1 MKVEANGNQINYELS
16 GKHDAPTVVLS
27 HSLGSSLE
35 MWNPQRAPL
44 EPYYRVLCYDT
55 RGHGSSQAPEGPYTL
70 DQLGED
76 VVDLMNALKIDSA
89 HFVGLS
95 MGGMIGQY
103 LALKHAERIRS
114 LALCDTAAII
124 PQEAQ
129 PIWQERIDEAR
140 EKGLEALVGST
151 LERWFTPPYLSQN
164 PPGVQLIRRLFLS
177 TPLSGYIG
185 CSEAIRRLNYIEQL
199 SGLKLPTL
207 IIVGQ
212 DDPGTPVEAAEEMH
226 KRIPGSRM
234 VVIPAAAHL
243 SNVEQSEAFNQTLL
257 EFLKEH

>member
-1 MKVEANGNQINYELS
+1 MKVEANGIQINYELS
-16 GKHDAPTVVLS
+16 GKHDAPTVILS
-27 HSLGSSLE
+27 HSLGTSLK
-35 MWNPQRAPL
+35 MWNPQRVSL

-55 RGHGSSQAPEGPYTL
+55 RGHGSSQALEGPYTL
-70 DQLGED
+70 EQLGED
-76 VVDLMNALKIDSA
+76 VVDLMNVLKIESA

-103 LALKHAERIRS
+103 FAVKHADRLRS
-114 LALCDTAAII
+114 LAMCDTAALI

-129 PIWQERIDEAR
+129 PVWQERIDTAR
-140 EKGLEALVGST
+140 EKGLEALVEST

-164 PPGVQLIRRLFLS
+164 PPEVQFIRKLFLS
-177 TPLSGYIG
+177 TPLSGYLG

-199 SGLKLPTL
+199 SGLKTPTL

-212 DDPGTPVEAAEEMH
+212 DDPGTPVAAAEEMH

-234 VVIPAAAHL
+234 MVIPAAAHL
-243 SNVEQSEAFNQTLL
+243 SNVEQPEVFNQTLI